1 MGDSITK
8 AFSNVD
14 ELLGELDI
22 DVNYE
27 TQRAAKILGYNNLEI
42 TQENIDGVI
51 SYDREVNRLMDSFYP
66 EAVMGLIKDGINP
79 MDIPIDELNDIISA
93 KNYNEGVTEAKNF
106 ATYLRDVEKRGEITD
121 EERESYIG
129 IYRVMDKL
137 EKSGDREAGFVFA
150 NQANLTIRN
159 MISAMRSRRAKGMD
173 VDIDD
178 SFGMLESLE
187 KSVAGMD
194 DQIEAGF
201 GSGAGA
207 QTEEADSEILRSL
220 EQYRSLDENVERFIQ
235 ENGIEYNMTNA
246 FAVDAFLNENE
257 GVYKLIYEAM
267 SRMKFDDMSEEN
279 LIDEETGNMAASMM
293 GDEVEVDP
301 LEGLESETLLRQ
313 LGENGDL
320 SLTYDDIRSR
330 LTELM
335 YDAGA
340 AGRITSLDIS
350 AIKSASA
357 GVNLLSTL
365 SKQDRYQIPVETKQG
380 TTVVNL
386 TMKNAADRAS
396 GSAMGGSTPGGTGIK
411 AYMRTEN
418 LGNLTASLELA
429 ANADGGIT
437 VKGQF
442 VTDTAAGNEAL
453 QGMTDVMSDFQRKLE
468 EILSTDSGDGSADGE
483 KNINIDISFGTLPS
497 AGTAGAQAADG
508 DAKSALS
515 KGVACRV
522 AVDVVKTM
530 SELANEID

>member
-51 SYDREVNRLMDSFYP
+51 GYDREVNRLMDSFYP

-159 MISAMRSRRAKGMD
+159 MISAMRSSRAKGMD

-201 GSGAGA
+201 GSDAGA

-235 ENGIEYNMTNA
+235 ENGIEYSMTNA

-301 LEGLESETLLRQ
+301 LEGLETEKLLRQ
-313 LGENGDL
+313 LGENGDI

-357 GVNLLSTL
+357 GVSLLSTL

-386 TMKNAADRAS
+386 TMNNAAGRAA
-396 GSAMGGSTPGGTGIK
+396 GSAMGDIGIE

-418 LGNLTASLELA
+418 IGNLTARLELA
-429 ANADGGIT
+429 VNADGGIT

-442 VTDTAAGNEAL
+442 VADTAAGNEAL

-468 EILSTDSGDGSADGE
+468 EILSADSGDGSADGE
-483 KNINIDISFGTLPS
+483 KNINIDISFGTLSS
-497 AGTAGAQAADG
+497 AGTAGAQAADENAG
-508 DAKSALS
+508 AALS
-515 KGVACRV
+515 KSVACRV
-522 AVDVVKTM
+522 AVDVVRTM
-530 SELANEID
+530 SELANAVK